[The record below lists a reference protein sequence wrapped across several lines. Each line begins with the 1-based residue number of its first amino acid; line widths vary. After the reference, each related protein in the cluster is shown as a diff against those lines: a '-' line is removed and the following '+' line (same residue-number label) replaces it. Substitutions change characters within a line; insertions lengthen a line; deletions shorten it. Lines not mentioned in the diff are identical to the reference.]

1 MKEKRIGFLSVV
13 TLTILTLIPA
23 NYASAADLTTS
34 KPTPNPEKIIL
45 EINNLGGFVPRYI
58 SKSNLPLL
66 RLYENKELIVSKDDF
81 EKNELTTTKLNSK
94 DISKIKALLA
104 PFWKI
109 KEWGQPGISD
119 VPTTTITFFENK
131 KKYNIYVYAL
141 GIDYGLTDYQKANR
155 NKLIKAIE
163 SIKKLS
169 GKTLYK
175 AKIFEAF
182 PREPIYDESSGVGLA
197 NPASVLCSSQGY
209 TSSVL
214 ETPEG
219 TKTLCDLPT
228 GSIDEWEN
236 YRNIANTTLALP
248 SLLSK
253 NSSCLS
259 FKSNSKISLLPKLSA
274 FLEPS
279 GKLGNYALRPLLPN
293 EVACKARGQ

>member
-1 MKEKRIGFLSVV
+1 LKKKKVSSFLVAIPILITLISINNASAGNISVV
-13 TLTILTLIPA
+13 K
-23 NYASAADLTTS
+23 S
-34 KPTPNPEKIIL
+34 TPNPHKIIL

-66 RLYENKELIVSKDDF
+66 RLYENRELIVSKDDF
-81 EKNELTTTKLNSK
+81 EKLDLTTTKLSSN
-94 DISKIKALLA
+94 DIKKIKALLA

-119 VPTTTITFFENK
+119 VPTTTITLFENK

-141 GIDYGLTDYQKANR
+141 GIDYGLTEYQKTNR

-169 GKTLYK
+169 GETLYK

-182 PREPIYDESSGVGLA
+182 PREPIYDETQGVGLA
-197 NPASVLCSSQGY
+197 NPASVLCRSQGF
-209 TSSVL
+209 TSSVI

-219 TKTLCDLPT
+219 SKTLCDLP
-228 GSIDEWEN
+228 GGAIDEWEN
-236 YRNIANTTLALP
+236 YRNVTNSTMALP
-248 SLLSK
+248 TLLSK

-259 FKSNSKISLLPKLSA
+259 FRSNTKISLLPRLSA
-274 FLEPS
+274 FLEPT
-279 GKLGNYALRPLLPN
+279 GILGNYALRPLLPN
-293 EVACKARGQ
+293 EIACKVRE

>member
-1 MKEKRIGFLSVV
+1 MKKKKVSSFLVAIPILITLISINNASAGNISVV
-13 TLTILTLIPA
+13 K
-23 NYASAADLTTS
+23 S
-34 KPTPNPEKIIL
+34 TPNPHKIIL

-66 RLYENKELIVSKDDF
+66 RLYENRELIVSKDDF
-81 EKNELTTTKLNSK
+81 EKLDLTTTKLSSN
-94 DISKIKALLA
+94 DIKKIKALLA

-119 VPTTTITFFENK
+119 VPTTTITLFENK

-141 GIDYGLTDYQKANR
+141 GIDYGLTEYQKTNR

-169 GKTLYK
+169 GETLYK

-182 PREPIYDESSGVGLA
+182 PREPIYDETQGVGLA
-197 NPASVLCSSQGY
+197 NPASVLCRSQGF
-209 TSSVL
+209 TSSVI

-219 TKTLCDLPT
+219 SKTLCDLP
-228 GSIDEWEN
+228 GGAIDEWEN
-236 YRNIANTTLALP
+236 YRNVTNSTMALP
-248 SLLSK
+248 TLLSK

-259 FKSNSKISLLPKLSA
+259 FRSNTKISLLPRLSA
-274 FLEPS
+274 FLEPT
-279 GKLGNYALRPLLPN
+279 GILGNYALRPLLPN
-293 EVACKARGQ
+293 EIACKVRE

>member
-1 MKEKRIGFLSVV
+1 MKTGKAFI
-13 TLTILTLIPA
+13 LTVILTLLLSLSQVSTSSAVNLSVAKPA
-23 NYASAADLTTS
+23 
-34 KPTPNPEKIIL
+34 PNPHKIIL
-45 EINNLGGFVPRYI
+45 EINNLGGFVPLYI

-66 RLYENKELIVSKDDF
+66 RLYENKDLIVSKDDF
-81 EKNELTTTKLNSK
+81 EKLELTTTKLNSR

-119 VPTTTITFFENK
+119 VPTTTITLFENK
-131 KKYNIYVYAL
+131 KSYNIHVYAL

-182 PREPIYDESSGVGLA
+182 PREPIYDETQGVGLA

-209 TSSVL
+209 TSSVI

-219 TKTLCDLPT
+219 SKTLCNLPT

-236 YRNIANTTLALP
+236 YRNIADSTQALP
-248 SLLSK
+248 NLLSK
-253 NSSCLS
+253 NLSCLS
-259 FKSNSKISLLPKLSA
+259 FKSNSKISQSPRLLA

-279 GKLGNYALRPLLPN
+279 GKLGDYALRPLLPN
-293 EVACKARGQ
+293 EVACKVRA

>member
-1 MKEKRIGFLSVV
+1 MRKKKISSFLVV
-13 TLTILTLIPA
+13 LPILVTLIPI
-23 NYASAADLTTS
+23 NIASAGNIS
-34 KPTPNPEKIIL
+34 VVKPTPNPHKIIL

-66 RLYENKELIVSKDDF
+66 RLYENRELIVSKDDF
-81 EKNELTTTKLNSK
+81 EKLDLTTTKLSSN
-94 DISKIKALLA
+94 DIKKIKALLA

-119 VPTTTITFFENK
+119 VPTTTITLFENK
-131 KKYNIYVYAL
+131 KRYNIYVYAL

-169 GKTLYK
+169 GETLYK

-182 PREPIYDESSGVGLA
+182 PREPIYDETQGVGLA
-197 NPASVLCSSQGY
+197 NPASVLCRSQGF
-209 TSSVL
+209 TSSVI

-219 TKTLCDLPT
+219 SKTLCDLP
-228 GSIDEWEN
+228 GGAIDEWEN
-236 YRNIANTTLALP
+236 YRNVANSTMALP
-248 SLLSK
+248 TLLSK

-259 FKSNSKISLLPKLSA
+259 FRSNTKISLLPRLSA
-274 FLEPS
+274 FLEPT
-279 GKLGNYALRPLLPN
+279 GILGNYALRPLLPN
-293 EVACKARGQ
+293 EIACKVRE